1 METDIREVN
10 FSKWQNYNKISLD
23 WFLNVLH
30 CTETIL
36 PISSKAN
43 VVFSHVFHTSF
54 FQVCNSMS

>member
-23 WFLNVLH
+23 WFLNGLH

-36 PISSKAN
+36 AISSKA
-43 VVFSHVFHTSF
+43 
-54 FQVCNSMS
+54 M